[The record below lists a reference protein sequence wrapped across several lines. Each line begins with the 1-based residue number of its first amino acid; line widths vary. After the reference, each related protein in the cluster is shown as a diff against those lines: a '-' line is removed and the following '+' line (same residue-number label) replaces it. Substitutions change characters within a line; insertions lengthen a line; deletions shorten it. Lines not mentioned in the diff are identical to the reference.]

1 MRVVGSLGLH
11 HLRAGYTVTVDGNKE
26 RITDPVRGASRGA
39 IRLLDALAAMNPL
52 RSNLVDLVARV
63 ESTLTPDVEVVVI
76 TPRLTLDAILRMRLL
91 IDRGVS
97 VKVVALIWDDEALDH
112 LAQGAALGLKII
124 EIRPTTN
131 LTLAF
136 EHEIGGVRR

>member
-1 MRVVGSLGLH
+1 
-11 HLRAGYTVTVDGNKE
+11 
-26 RITDPVRGASRGA
+26 
-39 IRLLDALAAMNPL
+39 
-52 RSNLVDLVARV
+52 V
-63 ESTLTPDVEVVVI
+63 ESTLSPDLEVVVV

-91 IDRGVS
+91 IDRGVA

-136 EHEIGGVRR
+136 EHEIGGARR